1 MNYYNYFTEIE
12 EHFVKRR
19 GKHLLISPIDW
30 NLIAT
35 WRTAGV
41 PLHVALRGIDIAMD
55 GYLARKNR
63 GGAKVNTLCYCHD
76 AVMEAYAGHLESH
89 VGESPAPNA
98 DSAGE
103 SESTPNAGDEPERK
117 EILEF
122 LLARIREIET
132 LCAKQFPENAQEG
145 LRRVVDRLAEIM
157 HPLEAGGKADT
168 EALER
173 DLAILDDLLVT
184 ELRAEVTEEQFQ
196 EWEKEAKTELKVY
209 KKKLPKE
216 TFEKIR
222 ENFFRDKTRRK
233 FHIEELSIFRL

>member
-19 GKHLLISPIDW
+19 GKHLLVSPIDW

-35 WRTAGV
+35 WRTSGV
-41 PLHVALRGIDIAMD
+41 PLHIALRGIDIAMD
-55 GYLARKNR
+55 AYLAKKNP
-63 GGAKVNTLCYCHD
+63 GSAKVNTLCYCHD
-76 AVMEAYAGHLESH
+76 SVMEAYAGYLESRI
-89 VGESPAPNA
+89 GESPTSDAH
-98 DSAGE
+98 SAGE
-103 SESTPNAGDEPERK
+103 SETGQNTSDEPGQK

-122 LLARIREIET
+122 LFARIIEIKD
-132 LCAKQFPENAQEG
+132 LFAKQFPENAPEE
-145 LRRVVDRLAEIM
+145 LRRIIDRLMEIAK
-157 HPLEAGGKADT
+157 PLEDGGKADT

-173 DLAILDDLLVT
+173 DLAILDELLVT
-184 ELRAEVTEEQFQ
+184 ELRAWVTEEELQK
-196 EWEKEAKTELKVY
+196 WETEAKTELKVY

-222 ENFFRDKTRRK
+222 NNFFRDKTRRK